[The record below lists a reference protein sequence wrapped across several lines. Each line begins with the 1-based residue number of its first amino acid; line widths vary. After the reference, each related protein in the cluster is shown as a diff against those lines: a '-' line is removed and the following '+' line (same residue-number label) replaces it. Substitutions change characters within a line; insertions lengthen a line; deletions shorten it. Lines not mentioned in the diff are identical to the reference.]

1 MTDKDQIFN
10 GMKDE
15 FTSLLS
21 EERAEYLLQKIAEL
35 YTLTESQ
42 QVYIQKLEKTVFDSE
57 LFFNL
62 PEVTLI
68 NRSKLPR
75 VVIDANDVVP
85 VGDNFYEAEAYGG
98 GGHYRWTGPERL
110 NNFHVPVDR
119 TQEKTLRISIV
130 NAIKP
135 EILSS
140 IKLYVD
146 GELVSYDFEK
156 RNEGIELIAAL
167 PVSSRTQDTLISLFI
182 PHLFS
187 PSEVKPESSDNRK
200 LGIAFH
206 KLEVL

>member
-15 FTSLLS
+15 FSSIRS
-21 EERAEYLLQKIAEL
+21 EERAEYLLEKIAEMFMVSK
-35 YTLTESQ
+35 SQ
-42 QVYIQKLEKTVFDSE
+42 SAYIAKLEKAVYESE

-68 NRSKLPR
+68 TRSKLPR

-85 VGDNFYEAEAYGG
+85 VGDNFYEAESYGG
-98 GGHYRWTGPERL
+98 GGYYRWTGPERL
-110 NNFHVPVDR
+110 NNFHVPIDR
-119 TQEKTLRISIV
+119 TEEKTLRISIV

-135 EILSS
+135 EILNS

-146 GELVSYDFEK
+146 GDLISYDFEK
-156 RNEGIELIAAL
+156 RNEGIEIVASL
-167 PVSSRTQDTLISLFI
+167 PVSSRVQDTLISLFI

-206 KLEVL
+206 QLEVL

>member
-10 GMKDE
+10 GMKGE
-15 FTSLLS
+15 FSSHRS
-21 EERAEYLLQKIAEL
+21 EERAEYILEKVAEL
-35 YTLTESQ
+35 YATIKSQ
-42 QVYIQKLEKTVFDSE
+42 QAHINKLEKAVYDSE

-62 PEVTLI
+62 PEVTLMT
-68 NRSKLPR
+68 RSKLPR
-75 VVIDANDVVP
+75 VLIDANDVVP
-85 VGDNFYEAEAYGG
+85 VGDNFYESEAYGDE
-98 GGHYRWTGPERL
+98 GHYRWTGPERL

-135 EILSS
+135 EILNS

-146 GELVSYDFEK
+146 GDLVSYDFEK

-167 PVSSRTQDTLISLFI
+167 PASSRVQDTLISLFI